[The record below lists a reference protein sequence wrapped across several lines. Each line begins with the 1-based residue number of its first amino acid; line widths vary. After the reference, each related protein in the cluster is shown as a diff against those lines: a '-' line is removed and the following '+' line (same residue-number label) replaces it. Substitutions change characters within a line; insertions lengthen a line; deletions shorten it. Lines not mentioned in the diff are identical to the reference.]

1 MSAPTYVWQVDVYW
15 HRLHDSARAHAR
27 GVMLCRRVPLGNTSA
42 LLTLS
47 PAPNWLALH
56 RARLSVADSPLPGS
70 DPESE
75 SSPSSSSSSPS
86 SLSSASVSSVLSRLA
101 ALPYSPSSR
110 WPASSGVD
118 MLGGG
123 SGGRSD
129 SVCSWSLW
137 YVHAEKDPLV
147 PVSSHGSFP
156 RMRLSLSSASD
167 FLYICPA
174 QCLLLL
180 VKLVL
185 RLADTACHW
194 SESSRQPTGSLQAM
208 QRSAWRARRG
218 MVGNIQCRERQTGNH
233 RGLGK
238 QREGEREHRCGSAA
252 SWKEKSSLSSVMP
265 GLPRNMVGFRKTA
278 HYVFMHMHMFLISL
292 HYIYIQTG
300 KRSTLTRM

>member
-15 HRLHDSARAHAR
+15 HRLHDSARARAR
-27 GVMLCRRVPLGNTSA
+27 ARPAWCAMLCRAMLCRRVPLGNIFA

-56 RARLSVADSPLPGS
+56 RARLSVSDSPLPGS

-129 SVCSWSLW
+129 SVCSWSRW
-137 YVHAEKDPLV
+137 YVHAENDPLV
-147 PVSSHGSFP
+147 PASSHGSSPDPSVF
-156 RMRLSLSSASD
+156 LSLSSASD
-167 FLYICPA
+167 FLYVRPA

-185 RLADTACHW
+185 RLTDTACHW
-194 SESSRQPTGSLQAM
+194 SESSRQPIGSLS
-208 QRSAWRARRG
+208 RLCRG
-218 MVGNIQCRERQTGNH
+218 VHGGSGEEWWVTHNAG
-233 RGLGK
+233 RGRLKITEGWIK
-238 QREGEREHRCGSAA
+238 QREGERESITVSVNLQHHER
-252 SWKEKSSLSSVMP
+252 KSHLHLLSCP
-265 GLPRNMVGFRKTA
+265 DYPETWWDL
-278 HYVFMHMHMFLISL
+278 
-292 HYIYIQTG
+292 G
-300 KRSTLTRM
+300 KQLTVA